1 MSRIRDVANILSG
14 GSSAIATDA
23 EITSAVSAQ
32 FMAGKNKFING
43 DFNIWQ
49 RGTTFNL
56 GVADI
61 YTVDRFMASAD
72 SNTGTP
78 TLTRQT
84 FTPGSAPVAGYEGL
98 YFPRITL
105 SSSNTAWYMHQR
117 IEDVRTF
124 AGQTVTFSFWAKSSS
139 NQPIRAYVRQNFGSG
154 GSANI
159 DQDLAVGTL
168 TTSWQRFTLTFT
180 LASISGKTIGTNPFL
195 LIQLNN
201 NSGVVASSTIDTW
214 GWQLEA
220 GSTATAFQTATGTIQ
235 GELSACMRYCQM
247 FNASEAN
254 GAFLRYGVGQCIDTT
269 QTFTQIPLSPP
280 MRAVPSLTTTGT
292 ASDYA
297 IYSGNVVTALNAA
310 PLLGGNSVSPKT
322 LSVYATVASGLTLGR
337 AMQLTSNNNTTSY
350 LLLTAEL

>member
-235 GELSACMRYCQM
+235 GELAACQRYLPAFIGTNGFAGWASSTGRTFITLKYPVTARTAPTGITIPTISGNFQI
-247 FNASEAN
+247 FNTGTAAGTPTSINFDFA
-254 GAFLRYGVGQCIDTT
+254 GTDTADLYIDTT
-269 QTFTQIPLSPP
+269 AGSPTLVAGQGGMFKILTNGYILFT
-280 MRAVPSLTTTGT
+280 GC
-292 ASDYA
+292 
-297 IYSGNVVTALNAA
+297 
-310 PLLGGNSVSPKT
+310 
-322 LSVYATVASGLTLGR
+322 
-337 AMQLTSNNNTTSY
+337 
-350 LLLTAEL
+350 EL